1 MPLIASAAAILVLGL
16 VVFVLNSQSGGDDGG
31 ETTAPPEQ
39 RQPAAPSRSAP
50 KATQLKMGTATA
62 GKTPDRPAPTLTNE
76 MLQKANAMIDEAK
89 ELFELEAH
97 AAHAAVLRNREGK
110 VLHKRGRE
118 LCDALATPPAK
129 IHKAF
134 KSPPEV
140 AMAKTAN

>member
-50 KATQLKMGTATA
+50 QATQLKMGTATA

-89 ELFELEAH
+89 ELNNEGTK
-97 AAHAAVLRNREGK
+97 LRNAGEPT
-110 VLHKRGRE
+110 KRLARAVAAEFGLRRS
-118 LCDALATPPAK
+118 DVYARAVALAQ
-129 IHKAF
+129 
-134 KSPPEV
+134 SPLESG
-140 AMAKTAN
+140 ANEKT